1 MSNFTLETNRNTAI
15 QNIPRLTFQAP
26 QTTTGTTGASPSTNS
41 PIFFCQI
48 GCQLDFQFSNINS
61 ATLKNDGTYFTI
73 IPADNSNNYINWNG
87 SGASGQNMIR
97 FDLKEIKFSAPARD
111 VVNSITYN
119 RSIQFYYTFVNTTY
133 PNIMIVITIIG
144 QANNVGNAL
153 TDGFILLR
161 SLTNQIPLRNETKIV
176 SNLRNVN
183 IGKLLPSNKSFFSTL
198 IATNSIQYISMT
210 RIIDIPQVFLDNLIS
225 RIYGDTNAYET
236 KVNEYTRQIP
246 SNPPGTI
253 IFYTEN
259 IKPINSD
266 QSIVCNANCD
276 QVVGDSSLLIPEFG
290 TTTTQ
295 TRGGGTTSRRTRTI
309 PTRPVPQ
316 EECEEEYVFP
326 GRRTGVR
333 INTDGTRTSAD
344 TSNEKNLTTGETTRA
359 VVDGLFIGVSI
370 VFIIVLTCLIFGF
383 LIRAANLS
391 SIWGLFSRELWANPK
406 NIPWIIVAFI
416 GFLAI
421 TSFLIAAMC
430 KLNEESNKDNSEQNK
445 KINSWE
451 LVIIGFSI
459 WFVCALILLLKFILF
474 EKLLDRYRN
483 YNGINSSYSG
493 NIQKFDNL
501 TSRIISDYTSNPSN
515 FATPGSSSRK
525 NILEASKIYNNFTP
539 DQKSFI
545 DKSNPQLANLIG
557 PNSKIIQGLLSNN
570 SYTTQDKKQLDN
582 FVTYL
587 QKNPVLITPKILS
600 IAEGIKP
607 IYPKE
612 KSLQELK
619 VGQPVPK
626 ILQELTKSKIK

>member
-15 QNIPRLTFQAP
+15 QNIPRLTFQPP
-26 QTTTGTTGASPSTNS
+26 QTTTGANPSTTS

-48 GCQLDFQFSNINS
+48 GCQLDFQFTNINS

-161 SLTNQIPLRNETKIV
+161 SLTNQIPLRNETRTV
-176 SNLRNVN
+176 SNLKNVN

-210 RIIDIPQVFLDNLIS
+210 RIIDIPQGFLDNLIS

-236 KVNEYTRQIP
+236 RVNEYTRQIP

-276 QVVGDSSLLIPEFG
+276 QVVGDSSLLTPEFG

-295 TRGGGTTSRRTRTI
+295 TRGAGTTSTRTI
-309 PTRPVPQ
+309 PRPTRPVPQ

-326 GRRTGVR
+326 GRRTAVR
-333 INTDGTRTSAD
+333 INSGGTGTSAD
-344 TSNEKNLTTGETTRA
+344 TSNEKELTTGEKTKA
-359 VVDGLFIGVSI
+359 VGDGAFIGLSI
-370 VFIIVLTCLIFGF
+370 VFIIGLSFLIFVF
-383 LIRAANLS
+383 LTKAANLYFF
-391 SIWGLFSRELWANPK
+391 WGIFSRELWLNPK

-421 TSFLIAAMC
+421 TSFLIAAIC
-430 KLNEESNKDNSEQNK
+430 KLNEESNKDESEQNK
-445 KINSWE
+445 KIKSWE
-451 LVIIGFSI
+451 LAIIGLSI
-459 WFVCALILLLKFILF
+459 WFVCALILVLKFTSLF
-474 EKLLDRYRN
+474 EKLVERYRN
-483 YNGINSSYSG
+483 NNGINRGYSYSG
-493 NIQKFDNL
+493 NIEKFDNL
-501 TSRIISDYTSNPSN
+501 TSRIINDYTSNPSS
-515 FATPGSSSRK
+515 FATPDSPSRK
-525 NILEASKIYNNFTP
+525 NILEASKIYNNLTP
-539 DQKSFI
+539 EQKSLLN
-545 DKSNPQLANLIG
+545 KNNPQIANLIG
-557 PNSKIIQGLLSNN
+557 PNSKIIQQLSSNN
-570 SYTTQDKKQLDN
+570 PYPPQDRKQLEN

-587 QKNPVLITPKILS
+587 QKNPVIVTPKIKG
-600 IAEGIKP
+600 IAEGIEP
-607 IYPKE
+607 INPRLKE
-612 KSLQELK
+612 LQ
-619 VGQPVPK
+619 VGQPVPPGLRGL
-626 ILQELTKSKIK
+626 IKSKIN

>member
-15 QNIPRLTFQAP
+15 QNIPRITFQAP
-26 QTTTGTTGASPSTNS
+26 QTTTGINRSTTS

-48 GCQLDFQFSNINS
+48 GCQLDFQFTNINS

-176 SNLRNVN
+176 SNLSNVN
-183 IGKLLPSNKSFFSTL
+183 LGKLLPSNKSFFSTL

-225 RIYGDTNAYET
+225 RIYGDINAYET
-236 KVNEYTRQIP
+236 RVNEYTRQIP

-295 TRGGGTTSRRTRTI
+295 TRGGGTTSRRITLRT

-344 TSNEKNLTTGETTRA
+344 TSNDKDLTIGETTRA
-359 VVDGLFIGVSI
+359 VGDGAFIGLSI
-370 VFIIVLTCLIFGF
+370 VFIIGLSIGIFFLLT
-383 LIRAANLS
+383 RAANLS
-391 SIWGLFSRELWANPK
+391 FWGLFSRELWLNPK

-430 KLNEESNKDNSEQNK
+430 KLNEESNKDNSKQNK

-451 LVIIGFSI
+451 LVIIGFCI
-459 WFVCALILLLKFILF
+459 WFVCALILFLKYILF
-474 EKLLDRYRN
+474 EKLLDKYRN
-483 YNGINSSYSG
+483 YNNGIDSSNSE
-493 NIQKFDNL
+493 NIEKFDNL
-501 TSRIISDYTSNPSN
+501 RSRIISDYTSNPKN
-515 FATPGSSSRK
+515 FATPESSSRK
-525 NILEASKIYNNFTP
+525 NILEAAKIYNNLTP
-539 DQKSFI
+539 DQKSLVN
-545 DKSNPQLANLIG
+545 KSNPQLSNLIG

-600 IAEGIKP
+600 IAKGIEP

-612 KSLQELK
+612 KSLQGLK

-626 ILQELTKSKIK
+626 ILQELISSKIQ

>member
-1 MSNFTLETNRNTAI
+1 MANFTLETNRNTAI
-15 QNIPRLTFQAP
+15 QNIPRITFQTP
-26 QTTTGTTGASPSTNS
+26 QSTTGANPSTTS

-48 GCQLDFQFSNINS
+48 GCQLDFQFTNINS
-61 ATLKNDGTYFTI
+61 ATLKNDGNYFTI
-73 IPADNSNNYINWNG
+73 IPVDNSNNYINWNG

-133 PNIMIVITIIG
+133 PSIMIVITIIG

-295 TRGGGTTSRRTRTI
+295 TRGAGTTSTRTI
-309 PTRPVPQ
+309 TRPTRPVLQ

-326 GRRTGVR
+326 GRRTAVR
-333 INTDGTRTSAD
+333 INTDGTSTSAD
-344 TSNEKNLTTGETTRA
+344 TSNQKELTTGETTKA
-359 VVDGLFIGVSI
+359 VGDGAFIGLSI
-370 VFIIVLTCLIFGF
+370 VFIIGLTIGIFF
-383 LIRAANLS
+383 LLTKAANLS
-391 SIWGLFSRELWANPK
+391 FLDLFSRELWLNRR

-421 TSFLIAAMC
+421 TSFLIAAIC
-430 KLNEESNKDNSEQNK
+430 KLNEESNKDESEQNK

-459 WFVCALILLLKFILF
+459 WFVCALILFLKFT
-474 EKLLDRYRN
+474 LLDKYRSDN
-483 YNGINSSYSG
+483 SINSNYSG
-493 NIQKFDNL
+493 NSGSIEKFDNL

-515 FATPGSSSRK
+515 FATPRSSSRE
-525 NILEASKIYNNFTP
+525 NILEAAKIYNNLTP
-539 DQKSFI
+539 DQKSLVN
-545 DKSNPQLANLIG
+545 KSRSQIADLIG
-557 PNSKIIQGLLSNN
+557 PNSKIIQGLRSNIP
-570 SYTTQDKKQLDN
+570 YPTQDRKQLDN
-582 FVTYL
+582 LVTYL
-587 QKNPVLITPKILS
+587 QKNPIIVTPKIKG
-600 IAEGIKP
+600 IAEGIIP

-612 KSLQELK
+612 QSLQGLQ
-619 VGQPVPK
+619 VDQLVPPGLRK
-626 ILQELTKSKIK
+626 FIKNRQ